1 MNYKYI
7 AIEGN
12 IGAGKTALA
21 DKLADALGADT
32 IHEQFEDNPFL
43 ESFYKYPEKNT
54 FQLEEHFL
62 YSRFNQLK
70 NKNIYKRNKIVS
82 DYYFGKSLVFAKNNL
97 SGSDF
102 DRFQKQYIS
111 LKPEIP
117 EPDLIIYLRNDI
129 HKLQENIRQRGRIY
143 EQNIEDKYLKYIT
156 MQYDSFF
163 KLIDDLP
170 VLKVEIKKNDFVK
183 DNFDFQKIIKLLA
196 VNWPNGISDISL

>member
-43 ESFYKYPEKNT
+43 ESFYKNPEKNT

-97 SGSDF
+97 SGSEF
-102 DRFQKQYIS
+102 DRFQKEYIS

-143 EQNIEDKYLKYIT
+143 EQNIEDKYLEDIT

-163 KLIDDLP
+163 KPIDNLP
-170 VLKVEIKKNDFVK
+170 VLKVEIIKNDFVK
-183 DNFDFQKIIKLLA
+183 DNFDFQKIIELLA
-196 VNWPNGISDISL
+196 INWPNGISDISL